1 MLPDRQQ
8 KYLDQ
13 IALVHRKIAH
23 LEETLKIEEK
33 EKEMENMRLAE
44 EAQEKKEAE
53 LRAKK
58 KEEDLALEI
67 SIQREENERRNLVQ
81 KMVVESD
88 KSFGAITKV
97 LVNFEG
103 NIIFC

>member
-1 MLPDRQQ
+1 
-8 KYLDQ
+8 
-13 IALVHRKIAH
+13 
-23 LEETLKIEEK
+23 
-33 EKEMENMRLAE
+33 MENMRLAE